1 MKNITICMLGFG
13 NVGKAFVRLIN
24 RKADSLA
31 REYNVVFKI
40 VAITTGS
47 HGKAINLDGID
58 PNKALLAI
66 EESGTLI
73 GVSTIST
80 PSNMEDFIILSKADF
95 VLEISPVNYETGEPA
110 TTHIRT
116 ALQNKMHAVS
126 ANKGPVVHAYHELS
140 DLAKK
145 TGKQFLFES
154 AVMDGAPI
162 FSVFREA
169 LPCSDI
175 IGFEGI
181 LNSCTN
187 IIIEMMEEGS
197 SFDDS
202 VAYAQSIGI
211 AETDPSGDIDGW
223 DASIKVA
230 ALATVLMGIPMKP
243 QDVDR
248 KGIRGLTQMAIQQ
261 AKNEGKR
268 WKLVCSAQLIN
279 GKISAKVAPQLVS
292 PSSPFFS
299 VSGTSSFVLFKS
311 DVLPG
316 LGILE
321 SNPGPETTAYG
332 LLADM
337 LNILKKEP

>member
-13 NVGKAFVRLIN
+13 NVGKAFARLID
-24 RKADSLA
+24 RKAESLA
-31 REYNVVFKI
+31 SDYNVVFKI
-40 VAITTGS
+40 VAIATGR
-47 HGKAINLDGID
+47 HGSAIDLSGID
-58 PNKALLAI
+58 INNALSVLN
-66 EESGTLI
+66 EPGSLNGL
-73 GVSTIST
+73 STISA
-80 PSNMEDFIILSKADF
+80 SESIEDFIASSKADF
-95 VLEISPVNYETGEPA
+95 LLEISPVNYETGEPA
-110 TTHIRT
+110 ITHIRT
-116 ALQNKMHAVS
+116 ALENKMHAVS
-126 ANKGPVVHAYHELS
+126 ANKGPVVHAFRELS
-140 DLAKK
+140 ELAKK
-145 TGKQFLFES
+145 SGKQFFFES

-187 IIIEMMEEGS
+187 ILLELMEQGS
-197 SFDDS
+197 TFDDAVS
-202 VAYAQSIGI
+202 HAQSIGI

-230 ALATVLMGIPMKP
+230 ALATVLMGQPMKP

-248 KGIRGLTQMAIQQ
+248 LGIRDLTMEVIKT
-261 AKNEGKR
+261 AKEAGKR
-268 WKLVCSAQLIN
+268 WKLVCTAEVLN
-279 GKISAKVAPQLVS
+279 HKISAKVAPQLIS
-292 PSSPFFS
+292 PSSPLYS

-332 LLADM
+332 LLADI
-337 LNILKKEP
+337 LNILKDN